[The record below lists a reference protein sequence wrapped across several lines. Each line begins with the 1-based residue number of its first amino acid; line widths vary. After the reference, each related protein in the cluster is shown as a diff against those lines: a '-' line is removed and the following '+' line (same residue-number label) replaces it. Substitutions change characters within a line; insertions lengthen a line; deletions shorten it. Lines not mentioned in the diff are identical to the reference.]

1 MANIIEQGLRRSF
14 LAILGVGDNFVSRRR
29 SSWLDSSYF
38 VEGLNGQKEVFPGLI
53 VARNT
58 TSYKWVPYNSTAS
71 YGPGSDGTNSQLGVL
86 DTFEDVTWGDQAIA
100 PVFHGKVIERHCYV
114 FGQALDSVTAG
125 VKTALPDI
133 EWIGP

>member
-1 MANIIEQGLRRSF
+1 MANILNTDQRRSF
-14 LAILGVGDNFVSRRR
+14 LAILGVGDSLVSRRA

-38 VEGLNGQKEVFPGLI
+38 VAGANGQKEVFPGLI
-53 VARNT
+53 VAKNT
-58 TSYKWVPYNSTAS
+58 ESYKWVPYNVSAS
-71 YGPGSDGTNSQLGVL
+71 YGPGSDGTNSVVGVM
-86 DTFEDVTWGDQAIA
+86 DTFEDVSWGDQAIA

-114 FGQALDSVTAG
+114 FGQELDSVTAA